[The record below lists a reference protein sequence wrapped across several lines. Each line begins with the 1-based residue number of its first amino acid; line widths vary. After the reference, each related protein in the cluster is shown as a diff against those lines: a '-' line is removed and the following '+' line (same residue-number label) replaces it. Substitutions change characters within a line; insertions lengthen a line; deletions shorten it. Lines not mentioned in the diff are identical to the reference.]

1 MNNNSNKYEDEDDEF
16 AVIDNRPN
24 SSDTPLTGSSV
35 LQALENIKKIDSRDA
50 SDINFEKEL
59 SEYAHNYGA
68 NAKNQE
74 LNEKVLQNN
83 KLYTNTFNIFAG
95 DKLNAQGSMLSD
107 EPLVILDSQPMD
119 HTLPED
125 LPHHPVDR
133 SKIEEES
140 FTNKTFMQESK
151 KALAEIVEV
160 YGQGMGDQEVLLL
173 DLMQEEEESQGKLS
187 LKKNKGNGKEN
198 EIRATQK
205 IFIDKT
211 LNAITEEDEEEEDND
226 ENDEEEEV
234 VVRQPGQRRAQPPSK
249 VSEPPSAL
257 EEEWNAIVIDQN
269 NTQNNKLA
277 ATSSKLQQTSDVT
290 SSIDINFEDS
300 NQDYEKWTY
309 EALTSYLNTLNLSTY
324 EPHIVI
330 SEKNPNQ
337 SKGFLKSMFSSSS
350 SSSVSSLQFPN
361 AETSLKFPFLL
372 AQIDYDPFDI
382 KHLNLLRTIYY
393 ALLESSSTSS
403 ASHILS
409 PIDEKWENLGFQGKD
424 PRTDLNRAIKLLS
437 LIQVSHFPVLNLV
450 PL

>member
-1 MNNNSNKYEDEDDEF
+1 M
-16 AVIDNRPN
+16 
-24 SSDTPLTGSSV
+24 
-35 LQALENIKKIDSRDA
+35 LQALENIKKIDSSDG

-119 HTLPED
+119 HTLPDD
-125 LPHHPVDR
+125 LPHPLVDR
-133 SKIEEES
+133 SKVEEES

-173 DLMQEEEESQGKLS
+173 DLMQDEEESKGKLS

-198 EIRATQK
+198 ETRATQK

-226 ENDEEEEV
+226 DDQEEEV
-234 VVRQPGQRRAQPPSK
+234 VVRQPGQRRTQPPSK

-257 EEEWNAIVIDQN
+257 EEEWNAIVIDQS
-269 NTQNNKLA
+269 NTQNNKVA
-277 ATSSKLQQTSDVT
+277 ATSSKLQQNYDVT
-290 SSIDINFEDS
+290 LSIDINFEDS

-309 EALTSYLNTLNLSTY
+309 EALTNYLNTLNLSAY

-350 SSSVSSLQFPN
+350 SSYVSSLQFPN

-372 AQIDYDPFDI
+372 GQIDYDPFDI

-437 LIQVSHFPVLNLV
+437 LIQVRHFCSLI
-450 PL
+450 